1 MRPYTR
7 YPPTFDQDSGRGESS
22 DGSSG
27 NEDDNDDDDD
37 DDDDRWSDFSYPKKE
52 SIGEGTA
59 SEGSQR
65 QLSKSCETG
74 LDIYLAQSAFTTS
87 RVRRAVTLL
96 VLRNMGDVLPCKEKN
111 LVRYALKL
119 LPVLFVIL
127 REEEEKEEEEEEQRR
142 RAEENR
148 DDRRERREEREEEDL
163 ELTAER
169 VFTLHRIT
177 FLDSFTS
184 ESPHIRGGAM
194 TCRTAEELRN
204 SSLRSRVA
212 ECLPARY
219 STARKRKMRTMKR
232 GLEVEKKKKEK
243 EKEEEWETSAP
254 YLRDPP
260 KADRET
266 ERVGR
271 RWRYLPGNWIGI
283 SFFTIVRGSGRR

>member
-7 YPPTFDQDSGRGESS
+7 YPPTFDQDGDRGEGSN
-22 DGSSG
+22 GSSG
-27 NEDDNDDDDD
+27 N
-37 DDDDRWSDFSYPKKE
+37 DFSYPKKE

-87 RVRRAVTLL
+87 RVRRAVTP
-96 VLRNMGDVLPCKEKN
+96 LRVKTTSGIIRHLAGGRGERGEGGGGGGGGEGAKGEGQRRIEM
-111 LVRYALKL
+111 
-119 LPVLFVIL
+119 I
-127 REEEEKEEEEEEQRR
+127 EEKEGKNGRKRILSSQLSGSLHCIGLPSWIHSLRSH
-142 RAEENR
+142 
-148 DDRRERREEREEEDL
+148 
-163 ELTAER
+163 LTSVA
-169 VFTLHRIT
+169 
-177 FLDSFTS
+177 
-184 ESPHIRGGAM
+184 
-194 TCRTAEELRN
+194 AEELRN

-219 STARKRKMRTMKR
+219 STARKRKKRRMRR
-232 GLEVEKKKKEK
+232 GVDVEKKKKK

-266 ERVGR
+266 KRAGR